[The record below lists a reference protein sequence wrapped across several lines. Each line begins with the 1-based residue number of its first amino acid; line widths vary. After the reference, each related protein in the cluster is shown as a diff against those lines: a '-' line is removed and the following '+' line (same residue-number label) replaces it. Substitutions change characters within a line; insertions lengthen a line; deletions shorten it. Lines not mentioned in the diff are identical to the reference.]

1 MSDKENVRRQS
12 LDVKLISE
20 IDYLLLDY
28 ADDMS
33 REQLTASLE
42 WLNHRLLHEVNK
54 RFETDSLG
62 AIGQAAEARG
72 LHR

>member
-54 RFETDSLG
+54 RFETDLLG